1 MTDFTDD
8 PLFEDARRKAARM
21 AHLEASHEASTA
33 AAMEAH
39 RAVSGQLR
47 DAHRGMYD
55 MTPQAQAALVAAT
68 RRVGDGTSAGRDL
81 QALGGTFDPA
91 DYGSGPA
98 PKRVD
103 LSRLNSPPGYQ
114 RTENPLKRWSREN
127 R

>member
-1 MTDFTDD
+1 MIEPD

-21 AHLEASHEASTA
+21 AHLQASA
-33 AAMEAH
+33 AAAAEAGSDAY

-47 DAHRGMYD
+47 DAHRGLFD
-55 MTPQAQAALVAAT
+55 MTPQAQAALMAAQ

-91 DYGSGPA
+91 DYGCSPA
-98 PKRVD
+98 PPRAD

>member
-21 AHLEASHEASTA
+21 AHLEASDAASTE

-47 DAHRGMYD
+47 AAHQGLFD

-81 QALGGTFDPA
+81 QALGGTIPWES
-91 DYGSGPA
+91 YGSGPA
-98 PKRVD
+98 PARAD
-103 LSRLNSPPGYQ
+103 LTRLNSPPGYQ
-114 RTENPLKRWSREN
+114 RTENPLKRLNEGRS
-127 R
+127 